1 MREPINERIPVD
13 SAVIAAVSYAAH
25 AALDIE
31 FTSGTT
37 YRYFAV
43 PERVFH
49 EFLAAESKGAFFNRR
64 ILLPVDQGRCVALG
78 DRR

>member
-1 MREPINERIPVD
+1 MRELITVD
-13 SAVIAAVSYAAH
+13 STVIAAVSYAAD

-43 PERVFH
+43 PEGVFH

-64 ILLPVDQGRCVALG
+64 IKPCYTWIRVDA
-78 DRR
+78 